1 MSSREY
7 FEAGLLSLGLVVNGH
22 SERPDYRQARE
33 VLKVAANSDAALADA
48 HLALHKA
55 GGGDLS
61 VLASLNDNRGNIG
74 RALRQYGLSPEH
86 LQVSFEPGLF
96 LGERFITDRDSAA
109 AAYASALIG
118 IAEHQLTLAE
128 RSQFYGRAADVIDHA
143 LADNPRASLLHY
155 ASVVLNFR
163 TERWTYVESA
173 ANKISEDADRHI
185 AAAARAAMVVAR
197 THLGMYS
204 AALAVAR
211 QHILMDVGAGSVMQ
225 YELTDLL
232 EDSARAE
239 ILYMVAMC
247 MRGSGE
253 AEADVSEM
261 LRTALTRNPGH
272 SGAQHALAN
281 PSFKLPV
288 IASDII
294 ESRTD
299 PWDPSTGADPDEL
312 EQAKNA
318 EKKAAL
324 LAEAKAMLDDFVGL
338 ENVKRQV
345 EKVKSRVNMNLE
357 RVAQQLP
364 PTTATHHL
372 VFAGPPGTGKTT
384 IARVVAKIYCGLGIL
399 KRDYVREVH
408 RADLIGQH
416 IGETEAKTNAVIDD
430 CLDGVLFLDEAYTLV
445 STGAKND
452 FGPIALD
459 TLLARMEN
467 DRDRLVVI
475 IAGYTPEL
483 ERFLEANDG
492 FNSRFPKWVHFP
504 SYTPAELM
512 EIGAKLAGRDEFI
525 FDPDAQAKIT
535 ARIER
540 LSQQRVKVTK
550 PEIIA
555 ANHGVAPLRP
565 AIDIAGNGRFMRNIF
580 EQSVE
585 EQMHRLDNM
594 SPQLRTRE
602 MHCTI
607 TGGDVEYV
615 MDELLRTIRIEPEPE
630 PEGAL
635 V

>member
-1 MSSREY
+1 MSAWEY
-7 FEAGLLSLGLVVNGH
+7 LEAGLLSLGLVVNGR
-22 SERPDYRQARE
+22 SERADYSQARE
-33 VLKVAANSDAALADA
+33 VLKVAANTDPAMADA
-48 HLALHKA
+48 YLALHKA
-55 GGGDLS
+55 GVGDLS
-61 VLASLNDNRGNIG
+61 VLESLDNYRGNVG
-74 RALRQYGLSPEH
+74 RALYQYGLTPEH
-86 LQVSFEPGLF
+86 LQVGFEPGLY
-96 LGERFITDRDSAA
+96 LGERFITDADSAA

-118 IAEHQLTLAE
+118 VAANHPLADE
-128 RSQFYGRAADVIDHA
+128 RSQYYARAAAVIDDA
-143 LADNPRASLLHY
+143 LDDNARASLVHY

-173 ANKISEDADRHI
+173 ATKISEDADRHI
-185 AAAARAAMVVAR
+185 AAAARAALVVAR
-197 THLGMYS
+197 AHLGMYS

-211 QHILMDVGAGSVMQ
+211 QYILMDGGGGSVVQ

-232 EDSARAE
+232 TEDSARAE

-247 MRGSGE
+247 MRGSDADAGE
-253 AEADVSEM
+253 VAEM
-261 LRTALTRNPGH
+261 LRTALARNPSH
-272 SGAQHALAN
+272 QGAQNALADPN
-281 PSFKLPV
+281 FKLPV
-288 IASDII
+288 AASDII

-299 PWDPSTGADPDEL
+299 PWNPTTAADPDEL

-318 EKKAAL
+318 EKKAQM
-324 LAEAKAMLDDFVGL
+324 LAEAKTLLDDFVGL

-357 RVAQQLP
+357 RVAMDLP
-364 PTTATHHL
+364 ATTATHHL

-416 IGETEAKTNAVIDD
+416 IGETEAKTNAVIDS

-475 IAGYTPEL
+475 IAGYTSEL
-483 ERFLEANDG
+483 EKFLEANEG
-492 FNSRFPKWVHFP
+492 FNSRFPKWLHFP
-504 SYTPAELM
+504 SYTPIELM
-512 EIGAKLAGRDEFI
+512 EIGAKLAGRDAFI
-525 FDPDAQAKIT
+525 FDSDAQAKIT

-540 LSQQRVKVTK
+540 LSQQKVKVTK

-555 ANHGVAPLRP
+555 ANGGVAPLRP

-585 EQMHRLDNM
+585 EQMARLDFM
-594 SPQLRTRE
+594 SEGLRTRE
-602 MHCTI
+602 AHCTI
-607 TGGDVEYV
+607 TGADVEYV
-615 MDELLRTIRIEPEPE
+615 MDELLRTIRIEPEPQE
-630 PEGAL
+630 VL